1 MVKSRWRLARAA
13 CDCDGAAAVEFA
25 LLAPAMLLLFAGI
38 VGFSFV
44 LSTYSALQEV
54 ASDAARA
61 AIAGLT
67 ASQQAQY
74 ASQYVFSAIGS
85 YSFID
90 PTQVTVATSAT
101 ASTFQ
106 VTVSYNASNSFFSNL
121 PSAFISSPVI
131 IRRSATVQLSGF

>member
-1 MVKSRWRLARAA
+1 MAKPSWRLARAA

-25 LLAPAMLLLFAGI
+25 LVAPAMLLLFAGI
-38 VGFSFV
+38 VAFSFV

-90 PTQVTVATSAT
+90 ATQVTVATSAT

-121 PSAFISSPVI
+121 PSALISSPVI
-131 IRRSATVQLSGF
+131 ITRSATVQLSGF